1 MKIIYYSPH
10 PTHDIVS
17 EVGYATHQRETI
29 RALRGLGH
37 EVITLIMGGDTASDH
52 SQIYRDKT
60 TVSPLKAFLKKIMP
74 RFIWTSLNNYKLMLH
89 DRHAGEKLEEY
100 IIKYKPGL
108 VYERSEYLQDSG
120 ARATSKHSV
129 KYFLEVNAPFVE
141 EMGHFEGYSL
151 FHGKAHKV
159 EAYKLQRADKVFCVS
174 SSLTDFLVKR
184 YGCKREKIIVQ
195 PNCIDPAKLAH
206 IDDLRVKRELNIQD
220 GSVIGFVGSIFP
232 YHGVDLL
239 IRGFAEVHKQN
250 PETYL
255 LVVGD
260 GAILQDLKSLAS
272 ALGVNRRVIF
282 TGKVPHDKVFDYM
295 AAMDIC
301 VMARSNWYGSP
312 VKIFEYG
319 LMKKPVIA
327 PNTGPVRDVMEHY
340 KTGLVIKDNKE
351 ELVTAIHLFL
361 NDKALA
367 QSCSE
372 NFHREVMQRYTWQ
385 KAAQTILTHAHSTAD

>member
-10 PTHDIVS
+10 PTHDIIS

-29 RALRGLGH
+29 KALRSLGH
-37 EVITLIMGGDTASDH
+37 EVITLIMGGDTAGEH
-52 SQIYRDKT
+52 LEIYREKT
-60 TVSPLKAFLKKIMP
+60 TTSPLKSILKKFIP
-74 RFIWTSLNNYKLMLH
+74 RFIWTSLNNYKLILH
-89 DRHAGEKLEEY
+89 DRHAGQKLEEY
-100 IIKYKPGL
+100 IVKYKPDL

-120 ARATSKHSV
+120 ARITSRHDV

-159 EAYKLQRADKVFCVS
+159 EAYKLQKADKIFCVS

-184 YGCKREKIIVQ
+184 YHCKREKIIMQ
-195 PNCIDPAKLAH
+195 PNCIDPAKLEG
-206 IDDLRVKRELNIQD
+206 IDPSRIRHDLSIHS
-220 GSVIGFVGSIFP
+220 GAVIGFVGSIFP

-239 IRGFAEVHKQN
+239 IKGFAEVHKQN
-250 PETYL
+250 PQTCL
-255 LVVGD
+255 LIVGD
-260 GAILQDLKSLAS
+260 GAILQDLKAMAS
-272 ALGVNRRVIF
+272 NIGVSDKVIF
-282 TGKVPHDKVFDYM
+282 TGKVPHDQVFDYM

-327 PNTGPVRDVMEHY
+327 PDTAPVRDVMEHY

-361 NDKALA
+361 NDRVLA
-367 QSCSE
+367 ENCAD
-372 NFHREVMQRYTWQ
+372 NFHREVMQKYTWQ
-385 KAAQTILTHAHSTAD
+385 KAAQTIINACA

>member
-29 RALRGLGH
+29 KALRGLGH
-37 EVITLIMGGDTASDH
+37 EVITLIMGGDNANEH
-52 SQIYRDKT
+52 LQVYLDKT
-60 TVSPLKAFLKKIMP
+60 TVSPLKGILKKLVP
-74 RFIWTSLNNYKLMLH
+74 RFIWTSLNNYKLILH
-89 DRHAGEKLEEY
+89 DRRAGQRLEEY
-100 IIKYKPGL
+100 IVKYQPDL

-120 ARATSKHSV
+120 TKATSKYGV

-141 EMGHFEGYSL
+141 EMYRFEGYSL

-159 EAYKLQRADKVFCVS
+159 EASKLDRADKVFCVS
-174 SSLTDFLVKR
+174 SSLADFLVKR
-184 YGCKREKIIVQ
+184 YKCKRGKIIMQ
-195 PNCIDPAKLAH
+195 PNCIDPENLEK
-206 IDDLRVKRELNIQD
+206 IDSSYVRHDLSIRD
-220 GSVIGFVGSIFP
+220 GKVIGFVGSIFP

-239 IRGFAEVHKQN
+239 IRGFAEVHMQN
-250 PETYL
+250 PGTYL
-255 LVVGD
+255 MIVGD
-260 GAILQDLKSLAS
+260 GAILQDLKSMAS
-272 ALGVNRRVIF
+272 DLGISGKVIF

-319 LMKKPVIA
+319 LVKKPIIA
-327 PNTGPVRDVMEHY
+327 PDTAPVRDVMAHY
-340 KTGLVIKDNKE
+340 KTGLVIRDNKE
-351 ELVTAIHLFL
+351 ELVTAIQLLL

-367 QSCSE
+367 ESCAE

-385 KAAQTILTHAHSTAD
+385 KAAQTIIASCA

>member
-10 PTHDIVS
+10 PTHDIIS

-29 RALRGLGH
+29 KALRGLGH
-37 EVITLIMGGDTASDH
+37 EVITLVMGGDTDTDH
-52 SQIYRDKT
+52 LQVYREKT
-60 TVSPLKAFLKKIMP
+60 TLSPLKAALKKLMP

-89 DRHAGEKLEEY
+89 DRRAGQRLEEY
-100 IIKYKPGL
+100 IAKYQPGL

-120 ARATSKHSV
+120 AKATLRHGV

-141 EMGHFEGYSL
+141 EMDRFEGYSL
-151 FHGKAHKV
+151 FHARAHKV
-159 EAYKLQRADKVFCVS
+159 EAYKLARADKVFCVS

-184 YGCKREKIIVQ
+184 YHCERSKIIIQ
-195 PNCIDPAKLAH
+195 PNCIDPAKLAN
-206 IDDLRVKRELNIQD
+206 INPLSVRRELKIQD
-220 GSVIGFVGSIFP
+220 ASVIGFVGSIFP

-239 IRGFAEVHKQN
+239 IKGFAEVHGQN
-250 PETYL
+250 PRTCL
-255 LVVGD
+255 LIVGD
-260 GAILQDLKSLAS
+260 GAILQDLKAMAS
-272 ALGVNRRVIF
+272 DLGISDKVIF
-282 TGKVPHDKVFDYM
+282 TGKIPHNKVFDYM

-319 LMKKPVIA
+319 LVKKPVIA
-327 PNTGPVRDVMEHY
+327 PDTGPVRDVMEHY
-340 KTGLVIKDNKE
+340 RTGLITRDNKD

-367 QSCSE
+367 ESCAE
-372 NFHREVMQRYTWQ
+372 NFHREVVQNYTWQ
-385 KAAQTILTHAHSTAD
+385 KAAQTIIDSCA